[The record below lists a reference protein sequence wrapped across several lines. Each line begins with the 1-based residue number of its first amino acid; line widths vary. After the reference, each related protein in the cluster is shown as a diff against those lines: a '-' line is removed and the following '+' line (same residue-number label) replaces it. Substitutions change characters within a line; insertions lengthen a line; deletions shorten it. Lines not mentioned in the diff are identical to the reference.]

1 MSDKKIEPVK
11 IKGARLIFRN
21 FAGNRTQF
29 NDEGRRN
36 FCVILSPEV
45 ADDMM
50 KDGWNVKMLKP
61 RDESDSPQPYIQVKV
76 NYNSARPP
84 KIVMM
89 TGDKKTNVT
98 EDMVQM
104 LDWAEIEWAD
114 IIVNP
119 YVYEKRDGSGQGV
132 SAYLKTMYA
141 SIVED
146 ELEAEYADCGHVCD
160 GNCEACSGHHD
171 VD

>member
-1 MSDKKIEPVK
+1 MNDERKKIEPVK
-11 IKGARLIFRN
+11 IKGARILFRN

-36 FCVILSPEV
+36 FCVVLSPDI

-50 KDGWNVKMLKP
+50 NEGWNVKFLKP
-61 RDESDSPQPYIQVKV
+61 REEGDVPLPYIQVKV
-76 NYNSARPP
+76 NYNGNRPP

-89 TGDKKTNVT
+89 VGDKKTPVT

-104 LDWAEIEWAD
+104 LDWAEIEWVD
-114 IIVNP
+114 VILNP
-119 YVYEKRDGSGQGV
+119 YVYEKRDGSGIGV

-141 SIVED
+141 QIVED

-160 GNCEACSGHHD
+160 GDCEHCHHD
-171 VD
+171 HA